1 MKILKR
7 TKLLLIALLLVAGI
21 SSCECHHEEVASF
34 RVGHVLCTD
43 GSIMPF
49 CKYIQT
55 DKEAIGLVFYVNNNP
70 EIPGRGYAVYLN
82 TVPAEAFS
90 SELGEEQGT
99 STDVGDLEG
108 NANTY
113 QMYSS
118 EKSPLAEAVFAMWKY
133 GQSAYI
139 PSVGQLRLLQEQ
151 KDFLNQRIE
160 ALGGDILPDDP
171 EECWYWTST
180 EVDGQATD
188 KAWLFSM
195 HTGTIQE
202 TPKTQKHPTRGIIT
216 IQ

>member
-1 MKILKR
+1 MKIIK
-7 TKLLLIALLLVAGI
+7 KLQSAFVAMVLVAGAT
-21 SSCECHHEEVASF
+21 SCECHHEEVASF

-49 CKYIQT
+49 CQYLKS
-55 DKEAIGLVFYVNNNP
+55 DKEAIGLMFHVNTNP
-70 EIPGRGYAVYLN
+70 EVSGRGYAVYLN
-82 TVPAEAFS
+82 TVPAEAFA

-99 STDVGDLEG
+99 STDVGDFEG

-113 QMYSS
+113 SMYSS
-118 EKSPLAEAVFAMWKY
+118 EVSPLAEKVFDMWKY

-139 PSVGQLRLLQEQ
+139 PSVGQLRLLQEK

-171 EECWYWTST
+171 EECWFWSST
-180 EVDGQATD
+180 EVDGQAAD

-195 HTGTIQE
+195 HNGAIQE
-202 TPKTQKHPTRGIIT
+202 TPKTQKHLARGVIT